1 MSPDDETQA
10 DNIAVL
16 IDQCKPESVDVISL
30 VKKYNR
36 IFLGYPLL
44 KKYANDKV
52 KDIGIDKIYGSIKDI
67 VFDPSELKEDNLKQ
81 DIKECR
87 NKYEL
92 PYEDASNRPDKDYL
106 NYCKAA
112 KNIVRTIH
120 KVIDLLKSDHPH
132 KVYALI
138 YRPPFSYVGIIDG
151 WDFPKGQGQEERV
164 NMLKDYLKL
173 CNNKA
178 NKTSHGDQNLQEQE
192 NVLKDLEAC
201 NKKTKTSTA
210 SHVAHMALTFKLR
223 DLKLITP
230 ILPISEIMIRSQAKL
245 SGLTAKDIELIEDKQ
260 IIKWI
265 DVAYEKAKNREK
277 LDLKSF
283 YEELSSS
290 YKNDE
295 FPILKYLLT
304 PTGLET
310 LSINLLNLENKDQT
324 WFHSGGM
331 GDMGVDGFG
340 IDNDGNVVG
349 FLQCKKEFK
358 LNEKGESSD
367 LKNLKNDIKERLIA
381 LIDKQNEEHKEITL
395 YIATLS
401 DLSDSKEVLE
411 GDLIEGIAKYKI
423 LDYKRIECLVGKHKK
438 ELGQTLRWI
447 SDVVPDNDSEDCLKP
462 KAEVPFQLP
471 LSQSASEP
479 VILRKAT

>member
-1 MSPDDETQA
+1 MSPDDKTQA

-16 IDQCKPESVDVISL
+16 IDQCKPEGVDVISL

-44 KKYANDKV
+44 KEGANEV
-52 KDIGIDKIYGSIKDI
+52 KDIGEIYNIID
-67 VFDPSELKEDNLKQ
+67 DPSKLKEDDLEQ
-81 DIKECR
+81 DIKQRKCKG
-87 NKYEL
+87 KYEL
-92 PYEDASNRPDKDYL
+92 PYEDASKRPNNYSDEDYL
-106 NYCKAA
+106 NYCKKA
-112 KNIVRTIH
+112 KNIVKIIH

-151 WDFPKGQGQEERV
+151 WDFPKGQDQKERV
-164 NMLKDYLKL
+164 KMLNDYLKL

-178 NKTSHGDQNLQEQE
+178 NKTSNGDQNRQEQE

-210 SHVAHMALTFKLR
+210 SHVAHMALTFRLR
-223 DLKLITP
+223 DLKPITP
-230 ILPISEIMIRSQAKL
+230 LLPIPEIMLRFQAKL
-245 SGLTAKDIELIEDKQ
+245 IEPTAKDKQ
-260 IIKWI
+260 IIKKEEIIKWVDI
-265 DVAYEKAKNREK
+265 VYEKAKNREK
-277 LDLKSF
+277 LDLKSL
-283 YEELSSS
+283 YKELSNG
-290 YKNDE
+290 YKNGK

-304 PTGLET
+304 PTSLET
-310 LSINLLNLENKDQT
+310 LSIDLLNLENKDQT

-349 FLQCKKEFK
+349 FLQCKKE
-358 LNEKGESSD
+358 LENPEK
-367 LKNLKNDIKERLIA
+367 LKNYIKERLNA
-381 LIDKQNEEHKEITL
+381 LIQNQNEEHREITL

-401 DLSDSKEVLE
+401 DLSHSKEILE
-411 GDLIEGIAKYKI
+411 GDLIEGIARYKI

-438 ELGQTLRWI
+438 ELGQALRWI
-447 SDVVPDNDSEDCLKP
+447 SDVVPDNNSEDCLKP

-471 LSQSASEP
+471 RSQSTSEP
-479 VILRKAT
+479 VI

>member
-67 VFDPSELKEDNLKQ
+67 VFDPSELKEYDLEK
-81 DIKECR
+81 DIEECR
-87 NKYEL
+87 NKEDDLEKDDREKCKYES
-92 PYEDASNRPDKDYL
+92 PYKDGNWASPEECSK
-106 NYCKAA
+106 YCNNA
-112 KNIVRTIH
+112 KNIVKIIH
-120 KVIDLLKSDHPH
+120 KVIDLLKTDHPH

-151 WDFPKGQGQEERV
+151 WDFPKGQDQKERV
-164 NMLKDYLKL
+164 NMLRDYLKL

-178 NKTSHGDQNLQEQE
+178 NKTSNGDQNQQEQE

-230 ILPISEIMIRSQAKL
+230 LLPIRKLMIRSQAKL
-245 SGLTAKDIELIEDKQ
+245 SGLKAKDIGLIEDKQ

-265 DVAYEKAKNREK
+265 DVVYEKAKNREK
-277 LDLKSF
+277 LDLKPL
-283 YEELSSS
+283 YKELSSS
-290 YKNDE
+290 YKNGE

-324 WFHSGGM
+324 WFHSGGA

-349 FLQCKKEFK
+349 FLQCKIK
-358 LNEKGESSD
+358 LDNPE
-367 LKNLKNDIKERLIA
+367 NLKNDIKERLIA
-381 LIDKQNEEHKEITL
+381 LIDKQNREHVEITL

-401 DLSDSKEVLE
+401 DLSNLEESSQKDFINGVLVR
-411 GDLIEGIAKYKI
+411 YKI
-423 LDYKRIECLVGKHKK
+423 LDYKKIECLVVKHKK
-438 ELGQTLRWI
+438 ELGQAWRWI
-447 SDVVPDNDSEDCLKP
+447 SDVVPDNNSEDCFKLK
-462 KAEVPFQLP
+462 A
-471 LSQSASEP
+471 
-479 VILRKAT
+479 

>member
-1 MSPDDETQA
+1 MSPDDKTQA

-16 IDQCKPESVDVISL
+16 IDQCKPEGVDVISL

-44 KKYANDKV
+44 KNGANDEVKDIDIDKV
-52 KDIGIDKIYGSIKDI
+52 KDIDIDKI
-67 VFDPSELKEDNLKQ
+67 VFNPSELKEDDLEK
-81 DIKECR
+81 DGREKC
-87 NKYEL
+87 KYES
-92 PYEDASNRPDKDYL
+92 PYKDGNWASPEECSK
-106 NYCKAA
+106 YCNNA
-112 KNIVRTIH
+112 KNIVKIIH
-120 KVIDLLKSDHPH
+120 KVIDLLKSDHPN

-138 YRPPFSYVGIIDG
+138 YRPPFSYVGIIDE
-151 WDFPKGQGQEERV
+151 WDFPKREDQEERV

-173 CNNKA
+173 CDNKA
-178 NKTSHGDQNLQEQE
+178 NKTNHGDQNRQEQE

-230 ILPISEIMIRSQAKL
+230 LLPIRKLMIRSQAKL

-277 LDLKSF
+277 LDLKSL
-283 YEELSSS
+283 YKELSSS
-290 YKNDE
+290 YKNGE
-295 FPILKYLLT
+295 FSILKYLLT
-304 PTGLET
+304 PTRLET
-310 LSINLLNLENKDQT
+310 LSIDLLNLENKDQI

-349 FLQCKKEFK
+349 LLQCKIGFK
-358 LNEKGESSD
+358 LNKKGKSND
-367 LKNLKNDIKERLIA
+367 LKKLKNDIKERLNA
-381 LIDKQNEEHKEITL
+381 LIDNQNEEHKEITL

-401 DLSDSKEVLE
+401 DLSDSKEISE
-411 GDLIEGIAKYKI
+411 GDLIKGIARYKI

-438 ELGQTLRWI
+438 ELEQAWRWI
-447 SDVVPDNDSEDCLKP
+447 SDVVPNNNSEDCLKP

-471 LSQSASEP
+471 RS
-479 VILRKAT
+479 

>member
-16 IDQCKPESVDVISL
+16 IDQCKPEGVDVISL

-44 KKYANDKV
+44 KKGANNKV
-52 KDIGIDKIYGSIKDI
+52 KDIDIGKIYSIIDDIDNI
-67 VFDPSELKEDNLKQ
+67 VFDPSELKEDDLEK
-81 DIKECR
+81 DDREKC
-87 NKYEL
+87 KYES
-92 PYEDASNRPDKDYL
+92 PYKDGNWASPEECLK
-106 NYCKAA
+106 YCNNA
-112 KNIVRTIH
+112 KNIVKIIH
-120 KVIDLLKSDHPH
+120 KVIDLLKSDPPH

-151 WDFPKGQGQEERV
+151 WDFPKGQDQKERV
-164 NMLKDYLKL
+164 NMLRDYLKL

-178 NKTSHGDQNLQEQE
+178 NKTNHGDQNRQEQE

-230 ILPISEIMIRSQAKL
+230 LLPIRKLMIRSQAKL
-245 SGLTAKDIELIEDKQ
+245 GEPTAKKTAKDIEWIEDKQ

-265 DVAYEKAKNREK
+265 DVVYEKAKNREK
-277 LDLKSF
+277 LDLKSL
-283 YEELSSS
+283 YKELSSS
-290 YKNDE
+290 YKNGE

-310 LSINLLNLENKDQT
+310 LSINLLNLENKDQV

-331 GDMGVDGFG
+331 GDMCVDGFG
-340 IDNDGNVVG
+340 IDNDGNCCW
-349 FLQCKKEFK
+349 F
-358 LNEKGESSD
+358 SSM
-367 LKNLKNDIKERLIA
+367 
-381 LIDKQNEEHKEITL
+381 
-395 YIATLS
+395 
-401 DLSDSKEVLE
+401 
-411 GDLIEGIAKYKI
+411 
-423 LDYKRIECLVGKHKK
+423 
-438 ELGQTLRWI
+438 
-447 SDVVPDNDSEDCLKP
+447 
-462 KAEVPFQLP
+462 
-471 LSQSASEP
+471 
-479 VILRKAT
+479 

>member
-16 IDQCKPESVDVISL
+16 IDQCKPEGVDVISL

-44 KKYANDKV
+44 KKGANNKV
-52 KDIGIDKIYGSIKDI
+52 KDIDIGKIYSIIDDIDNI
-67 VFDPSELKEDNLKQ
+67 VFDPSELKEDDLEK
-81 DIKECR
+81 DDREKC
-87 NKYEL
+87 KYES
-92 PYEDASNRPDKDYL
+92 PYKDGNWASPEECSK
-106 NYCKAA
+106 YCNNA
-112 KNIVRTIH
+112 KNIVKIIH
-120 KVIDLLKSDHPH
+120 KVIDLLKTDHPH

-151 WDFPKGQGQEERV
+151 WDFPKGQDQKERV
-164 NMLKDYLKL
+164 KMLNDYLKL

-178 NKTSHGDQNLQEQE
+178 NKTSNGDQNRQEQE

-210 SHVAHMALTFKLR
+210 SHVAHMALTFRLR
-223 DLKLITP
+223 DLKPITP
-230 ILPISEIMIRSQAKL
+230 LLPIPEIMLRFQAKL
-245 SGLTAKDIELIEDKQ
+245 IEPTAKDKQ
-260 IIKWI
+260 IIKKEEIIKWVDI
-265 DVAYEKAKNREK
+265 VYEKAKNREK
-277 LDLKSF
+277 LDLKSL
-283 YEELSSS
+283 YKELSNG
-290 YKNDE
+290 YKNGK

-304 PTGLET
+304 PTSLET
-310 LSINLLNLENKDQT
+310 LSIDLLNLENKDQT

-349 FLQCKKEFK
+349 FLQCKKE
-358 LNEKGESSD
+358 LENPEK
-367 LKNLKNDIKERLIA
+367 LKNYIKERLNA
-381 LIDKQNEEHKEITL
+381 LIQNQNEEHREITL

-401 DLSDSKEVLE
+401 DLSHSKEILE
-411 GDLIEGIAKYKI
+411 GDLIEGIARYKI

-438 ELGQTLRWI
+438 ELGQALRWI
-447 SDVVPDNDSEDCLKP
+447 SDVVPDNNSEDCLKP

-471 LSQSASEP
+471 RSQSTSEP
-479 VILRKAT
+479 VI

>member
-1 MSPDDETQA
+1 MSPDDKTQA

-16 IDQCKPESVDVISL
+16 IDQCKPERVDVISL

-44 KKYANDKV
+44 KRDANKLLNNKLLKKDANEV
-52 KDIGIDKIYGSIKDI
+52 KDIDISKIID
-67 VFDPSELKEDNLKQ
+67 DPSELKEDNLEQ
-81 DIKECR
+81 DIKQRKCKD
-87 NKYEL
+87 KYEL
-92 PYEDASNRPDKDYL
+92 PYEDASKRPDNYSDEDYL
-106 NYCKAA
+106 NYCNNA
-112 KNIVRTIH
+112 KNIVKIIH
-120 KVIDLLKSDHPH
+120 KVINLLKSDHTH

-151 WDFPKGQGQEERV
+151 WDFPKGQDQKERV
-164 NMLKDYLKL
+164 KMLNDYLKL

-178 NKTSHGDQNLQEQE
+178 NKTNHGDQNRQEQE

-230 ILPISEIMIRSQAKL
+230 LLPIRKLMIRSQAKL
-245 SGLTAKDIELIEDKQ
+245 NGLTAKETAKDIEWIEDKQ

-265 DVAYEKAKNREK
+265 DVVYEKAKNREK
-277 LDLKSF
+277 LDLKSL
-283 YEELSSS
+283 YKELSSS
-290 YKNDE
+290 YKNGE

-340 IDNDGNVVG
+340 IDNDGNAVG

-358 LNEKGESSD
+358 LNKKGESSD

-381 LIDKQNEEHKEITL
+381 LIDKQNREHVEITL

-423 LDYKRIECLVGKHKK
+423 LDYKKIECLVGKYKK
-438 ELGQTLRWI
+438 ELEQTLRWI
-447 SDVVPDNDSEDCLKP
+447 SDAVPNNNFEDCLKL
-462 KAEVPFQLP
+462 K
-471 LSQSASEP
+471 
-479 VILRKAT
+479 T

>member
-1 MSPDDETQA
+1 MSPDDKTQA

-16 IDQCKPESVDVISL
+16 IDQCKPEGVDVISL

-44 KKYANDKV
+44 KEGANEV
-52 KDIGIDKIYGSIKDI
+52 KDIGEIYNIID
-67 VFDPSELKEDNLKQ
+67 DPSKLKEDDLEQ
-81 DIKECR
+81 DIKQRKCKG
-87 NKYEL
+87 KYEL
-92 PYEDASNRPDKDYL
+92 PYEDASKRPNNYSEEDYL
-106 NYCKAA
+106 NYCKKA
-112 KNIVRTIH
+112 KNIVKIIH

-151 WDFPKGQGQEERV
+151 WDFPKGQDQKERV
-164 NMLKDYLKL
+164 KMLNDYLKL

-178 NKTSHGDQNLQEQE
+178 NKTSNGDQNRQEQE

-223 DLKLITP
+223 DIMLIAP
-230 ILPISEIMIRSQAKL
+230 ILPIPKIMIRRQAKL
-245 SGLTAKDIELIEDKQ
+245 IEPTEDKQ

-265 DVAYEKAKNREK
+265 DIAYEKAKNREK
-277 LDLKSF
+277 LDLKSL
-283 YEELSSS
+283 YKELSSG
-290 YKNDE
+290 YKNGE

-310 LSINLLNLENKDQT
+310 LSIDLLNLENKDQT

-331 GDMGVDGFG
+331 GDMGVDGFS

-349 FLQCKKEFK
+349 LLQCKIKIG
-358 LNEKGESSD
+358 LDNLEK
-367 LKNLKNDIKERLIA
+367 LKNDIKERLNV
-381 LIDKQNEEHKEITL
+381 LIDSQNKEYREITL

-401 DLSDSKEVLE
+401 DLPNSKEILE
-411 GDLIEGIAKYKI
+411 GDLIKGIARYKI

-438 ELGQTLRWI
+438 ELGQTWRWI
-447 SDVVPDNDSEDCLKP
+447 SDVVSDNNYPEDCLKL
-462 KAEVPFQLP
+462 KA
-471 LSQSASEP
+471 
-479 VILRKAT
+479 

>member
-1 MSPDDETQA
+1 MSPDDKTQA

-16 IDQCKPESVDVISL
+16 IDQCKPEGVDVISL

-44 KKYANDKV
+44 KRGANEV
-52 KDIGIDKIYGSIKDI
+52 KDIDIGKIYNIID
-67 VFDPSELKEDNLKQ
+67 DPSELKEDDLEQ
-81 DIKECR
+81 DIKQRKCKD
-87 NKYEL
+87 KYEL
-92 PYEDASNRPDKDYL
+92 PYEDASKRPNNYSDEDYL
-106 NYCKAA
+106 NYCKKA
-112 KNIVRTIH
+112 KNIVKIIH
-120 KVIDLLKSDHPH
+120 KVIGLLKSDHPH

-151 WDFPKGQGQEERV
+151 WDFPKGEDQERV
-164 NMLKDYLKL
+164 KMLNDYLKL

-178 NKTSHGDQNLQEQE
+178 NKTSNGDQNRQEQE

-230 ILPISEIMIRSQAKL
+230 LLPIPEIMLRSQAKL
-245 SGLTAKDIELIEDKQ
+245 SEPTAKDKQ
-260 IIKWI
+260 IIKKKEIIEWVDI
-265 DVAYEKAKNREK
+265 VYEKAKNREK
-277 LDLKSF
+277 LDLRSLYK
-283 YEELSSS
+283 ELSSG
-290 YKNDE
+290 YKNGK

-304 PTGLET
+304 PTRLET
-310 LSINLLNLENKDQT
+310 LSIDLLNLENKDQT

-349 FLQCKKEFK
+349 LLQCKKE
-358 LNEKGESSD
+358 
-367 LKNLKNDIKERLIA
+367 LKNPEKLKKDIKERLNA
-381 LIDKQNEEHKEITL
+381 LIDNQNEEHKEITL

-401 DLSDSKEVLE
+401 DLSHSKEIFE
-411 GDLIEGIAKYKI
+411 GDLIEGIARYKI
-423 LDYKRIECLVGKHKK
+423 LDYERIECLVGKHKK
-438 ELGQTLRWI
+438 ELGQALRWI
-447 SDVVPDNDSEDCLKP
+447 SDVVPDNNSEDCLKP
-462 KAEVPFQLP
+462 KAEVPFPLP
-471 LSQSASEP
+471 RSQSASEP
-479 VILRKAT
+479 VI